1 MKQNK
6 ELLAGPQKVIIDPE
20 KLIKVEPRMIRE
32 DFKEVKHP
40 DPKAHQLISFLK
52 SAVRLTGYGALMY
65 SIGLGVFILIIS
77 EVIGILE
84 ELV

>member
-6 ELLAGPQKVIIDPE
+6 ELLAGSTN
-20 KLIKVEPRMIRE
+20 
-32 DFKEVKHP
+32 HP
-40 DPKAHQLISFLK
+40 DPTKHQQISFLK

-77 EVIGILE
+77 ELIGILE